1 MGPYWKKLSNIVR
14 TKWLFENKTV
24 EKRVIAR
31 NKTHF
36 VAQRYIQV
44 EGIDFEEI
52 FAFIARL
59 ESILM
64 QSLSH
69 VL

>member
-36 VAQRYIQV
+36 VAQV
-44 EGIDFEEI
+44 EGIDFEYTGWRHRFWRNFCI
-52 FAFIARL
+52 YC
-59 ESILM
+59 
-64 QSLSH
+64 
-69 VL
+69 